1 MGCAC
6 EAVHGFPCQFLDET
20 EFHAFDGREW
30 CLFHLPLEDAEGNKS
45 PKDSWERSVP
55 DWQRFRNVVFDSL
68 RHPQDKSPNRWIEHR
83 ISDLR
88 AVVFPHRF
96 GFGLLHDT
104 ILYPDFSY
112 ATFGVSTIFS
122 TLKFGDWAMFL
133 EAKFA
138 EEARFSGTSFGNW
151 AWFAGARFG
160 EDAWFR
166 NAHFNDSAQFE
177 SVFFEGLASFSE
189 AIFDGNASFGKA
201 TFGSVTSFEK
211 ATFGG
216 NATFTG
222 AAFGDKASFMNA
234 NFGRLAAFEAGGAD
248 ERRGLFRGI
257 DFQQAE
263 FHGPVNFENRRFTS
277 ATSFEQAVFHDI
289 AQFHGCTFHQDMSF
303 HQTDFLK
310 KKGKNDGETA
320 KLERAY
326 RTLKLA
332 MENLRARNEEARFF
346 ALEMECHRQL
356 GDVPRLERAFAS
368 LYKQVSEYGQSISR
382 PLVYLFVSL
391 GAFALLYWITGMLT
405 NPWLLLVQGQFLYD
419 LAILTLEQLVKPFS
433 VWTRS
438 SSSAQLS
445 LVKSNPLLVPIFA
458 SFQSAFNLSLIA
470 VFLLALR
477 RRFKMD

>member
-1 MGCAC
+1 MAIFG
-6 EAVHGFPCQFLDET
+6 
-20 EFHAFDGREW
+20 DGAW
-30 CLFHLPLEDAEGNKS
+30 F
-45 PKDSWERSVP
+45 
-55 DWQRFRNVVFDSL
+55 
-68 RHPQDKSPNRWIEHR
+68 QD
-83 ISDLR
+83 
-88 AVVFPHRF
+88 
-96 GFGLLHDT
+96 
-104 ILYPDFSY
+104 
-112 ATFGVSTIFS
+112 ATFGDDAMFAGATFGNA
-122 TLKFGDWAMFL
+122 TGFTGTTFGDD
-133 EAKFA
+133 
-138 EEARFSGTSFGNW
+138 
-151 AWFAGARFG
+151 AWFAGAT
-160 EDAWFR
+160 
-166 NAHFNDSAQFE
+166 
-177 SVFFEGLASFSE
+177 
-189 AIFDGNASFGKA
+189 FGKLAGFSVAKFRGSAAFVDA
-201 TFGSVTSFEK
+201 TFGEFAGFDGATFGKHAGFES

-216 NATFTG
+216 TANFADAVFIGT
-222 AAFGDKASFMNA
+222 ASFRA
-234 NFGRLAAFEAGGAD
+234 SSESREK
-248 ERRGLFRGI
+248 RRFSHVRFNG
-257 DFQQAE
+257 AE
-263 FHGPVNFENRRFTS
+263 FRSSCSFENREFS
-277 ATSFEQAVFHDI
+277 AAASFAHATFQDLVA
-289 AQFHGCTFHQDMSF
+289 FHGCTFHQGISF
-303 HQTDFLK
+303 FGTKFLATRGTD
-310 KKGKNDGETA
+310 DEETEE
-320 KLERAY
+320 LERAY

-346 ALEMECHRQL
+346 ALEMECHRQR